1 MAAPQGFGLVG
12 FKFKILSSNEFLCY
26 DGCWFQGDLLNG
38 IVETVSGENKRYDSP
53 PYNVVATYTVGS
65 KSVSFFKR
73 MHNAIETIEIVD
85 IKNVAIL
92 KNATN

>member
-1 MAAPQGFGLVG
+1 MKPFIVFFTVFGISMAAPQGFGLVG

-38 IVETVSGENKRYDSP
+38 IVETVSGEKRYDSP

-65 KSVSFFKR
+65 KSVSLFFKECTMKSR
-73 MHNAIETIEIVD
+73 
-85 IKNVAIL
+85 
-92 KNATN
+92 